1 MFPCL
6 ILLVAVKRERTYL
19 IPQKILILPFLEELK
34 MYCLHAAL
42 LKIFLSQVF

>member
-6 ILLVAVKRERTYL
+6 ILLVAVERERTYL
-19 IPQKILILPFLEELK
+19 IPQKILILPFLEKLK